1 MRASLE
7 QLQQAMKLKQ
17 AGVGKRRKIIVEM
30 VQTLMPSSLMSGA
43 VALDVGVDQERHGR
57 DVRVEQESCRYETGS
72 RQRKLRP

>member
-1 MRASLE
+1 MRASPE

-30 VQTLMPSSLMSGA
+30 VQTLMPSSSMSGA

-57 DVRVEQESCRYETGS
+57 GVRVDQERRRRETGS
-72 RQRKLRP
+72 RQRKLRS

>member
-1 MRASLE
+1 MRASPE

-57 DVRVEQESCRYETGS
+57 DVCVEQERRRRETGS

>member
-43 VALDVGVDQERHGR
+43 VAWDVGVDQERHGC
-57 DVRVEQESCRYETGS
+57 DVRVEQESCRCETGS